1 MVARHWFAVAL
12 LLLSA
17 SIVAADDTPPI
28 VTPNIS
34 GTLGSNGWYTSDV
47 AISWTVIDE
56 ESSLLS
62 TTGCEADVL
71 TQDDTGRTYTCVAT
85 SEGGTT
91 VVSQTIARD
100 ATGPVVSYSDNLGTY
115 QLGDQIRIFC
125 DAFDPTSGLASS
137 NCTGISGSALDFIG
151 VNTFTS
157 TAVDNAG
164 NVGRGS
170 VTFQVLVTYSGISR
184 IVDQYV
190 TKASV
195 ARSLKRD
202 LEGAQAAAAS
212 GNLVAELR
220 HVESF
225 TRTVTRETGR
235 SISAANAATLL
246 RLIALV

>member
-1 MVARHWFAVAL
+1 MVSRHWFVIAL

-17 SIVAADDTPPI
+17 SIVAADDTPPT

-34 GTLGSNGWYTSDV
+34 GTLGANGWYTSDV
-47 AISWTVIDE
+47 AISWTVVDE
-56 ESSLLS
+56 ESSLLM

-125 DAFDPTSGLASS
+125 DAFDPTSGVASS
-137 NCTGISGSALDFIG
+137 NCTDFTGSALDFIG
-151 VNTFTS
+151 VNVL
-157 TAVDNAG
+157 TATAIDNAG
-164 NVGRGS
+164 NIGTGS
-170 VTFQVLVTYSGISR
+170 ATFQVVVTYAGISAL
-184 IVDQYV
+184 VDQYV
-190 TKASV
+190 MKSSV

-212 GNLVAELR
+212 GNLVAKLR
-220 HVESF
+220 NVESF
-225 TRTVTRETGR
+225 TRTVTRETGK
-235 SISAANAATLL
+235 SISPANAATLL
-246 RLIALV
+246 RLIAAV